1 MKLTKVQEKAVNE
14 IVSYFN
20 PLNKSKVIFKAP
32 TGAGKTFMIANVI
45 DRIIN
50 QSNGKKL
57 IFVLATISDASLP
70 QQLET
75 HIRKYLPYLNNSFE
89 IKYVVSPSSSKTG
102 NKIKDYTA
110 NIPLMPNGGLLIFGL
125 ASFGKNRIFTEEGI
139 LDTFID
145 NVKNSL
151 DTELIY
157 IRDEAHRANDTKREN
172 SLNKDTEKA
181 NEKLKNAAHFYIE
194 MTATPKNIDNSN
206 IVEITEKELREDETK
221 LLKERL
227 LYNEGID
234 EIKEEEIENSQLLE
248 KACQKF
254 KEIKED
260 YIDKDNKYGLKGINP
275 AMLIQVENKTK
286 ENEEEFNKQI
296 ELIQTILAKYH
307 LNWVTYFSDDKKD
320 SSGREEIS
328 LDKISKNNSDIDV
341 IIFKVGPSV
350 GWDIPRACML
360 VQLRNVSSETLSIQ
374 TVGRIKRN
382 PAVKGVNNENWDTKN
397 PAFSYYIYSYSRVP
411 SIEYL
416 ASFSLK
422 SKYKNIDFISGVIDK
437 NQYYDFKR
445 SSEYRNKILN
455 LISKNQLQ
463 EQCDLLIEEYKDKS
477 KIIFESEKL
486 LNTNKR
492 IISKAIFNTIDLA
505 LANENLIEKQK
516 NYWNLNLK
524 NEVLNQL
531 KQVAQELKINPELVI
546 YAFFTLKKSEIRQ
559 IYLNFQ
565 EQKHENQLGIDYKI
579 IKAKLPDFVA
589 IEKDDFNN
597 NWNVFKLENNENL
610 NLKSAYENAY
620 ISKETQWIAEESTK
634 ENFFVYSSNP
644 EKSFL
649 KKLRSFLNKKPIESN
664 SISVWAINPVYTGIY
679 FEYID
684 GDIKEIRKSFPDYL
698 IKIKDHL
705 VAIEVKS
712 TNDYDL
718 KKTTKIEKGYKK
730 FLHQKN
736 LKILE
741 DSFTLV
747 VYKPE
752 EDEFSGMSTIENVNK
767 KIAEYDSLSLFLND
781 IIKELN

>member
-14 IVSYFN
+14 IVSCFN
-20 PLNKSKVIFKAP
+20 SLNKTKVIFKAP

-50 QSNGKKL
+50 QRNDKKL

-89 IKYVVSPSSSKTG
+89 IKYVISPSSSKTG
-102 NKIKDYTA
+102 NKVKDYTA

-145 NVKNSL
+145 NIKNSL

-157 IRDEAHRANDTKREN
+157 IRDEAHRANDSKREN

-194 MTATPKNIDNSN
+194 MTATPKNIHDSS

-227 LYNEGID
+227 VYNEGID

-254 KEIKED
+254 KEIKKD
-260 YIDKDNKYGLKGINP
+260 YVDKDNKYGLKGINP

-286 ENEEEFNKQI
+286 ENEEEFNKQM
-296 ELIQTILAKYH
+296 ELIIRILKKYH

-328 LDKISKNNSDIDV
+328 LDKISKNNSDVDV

-422 SKYKNIDFISGVIDK
+422 KEYKNIDFISGVIDK

-445 SSEYRNKILN
+445 SSEYRNRILN
-455 LISKNQLQ
+455 LISKDQLQ

-486 LNTNKR
+486 LNTDKR

-531 KQVAQELKINPELVI
+531 KQVAKELKINPELVI

-565 EQKHENQLGIDYKI
+565 EQKHQNQLGIDYKI

-597 NWNVFKLENNENL
+597 NLNVFKLENNENL

-620 ISKETQWIAEESTK
+620 ISKETQWIAETSTK
-634 ENFFVYSSNP
+634 ENFFVYTSNP

-649 KKLRSFLNKKPIESN
+649 KKLRNFLNKKAIESN
-664 SISVWAINPVYTGIY
+664 PISVWAINPVYTGIY

-712 TNDYDL
+712 TNDYDSE
-718 KKTTKIEKGYKK
+718 KTTKIEKGYKK

-736 LKILE
+736 LKIFE

-752 EDEFSGMSTIENVNK
+752 EDEFSGMSTIQNINNK
-767 KIAEYDSLSLFLND
+767 IEEYDSFSSFLND

>member
-1 MKLTKVQEKAVNE
+1 MKLTKVQEKAVNQ
-14 IVSYFN
+14 IVSCFD

-50 QSNGKKL
+50 QRNGKKL

-89 IKYVVSPSSSKTG
+89 IKYIVSPSSSKTG
-102 NKIKDYTA
+102 NKVKDYTA

-151 DTELIY
+151 DAELIY
-157 IRDEAHRANDTKREN
+157 IRDEAHRANDAKREN

-194 MTATPKNIDNSN
+194 MTATPKNINDSI

-234 EIKEEEIENSQLLE
+234 DIKEEEIENSQLLE

-260 YIDKDNKYGLKGINP
+260 YVDKDNKYGLKGINP

-296 ELIQTILAKYH
+296 ELIIRILKKYH

-422 SKYKNIDFISGVIDK
+422 TEYKNIDFISGVIDK

-445 SSEYRNKILN
+445 SSEYRNRILN
-455 LISKNQLQ
+455 LISKDQLQ
-463 EQCDLLIEEYKDKS
+463 EQCNLFIDEYKEKS

-531 KQVAQELKINPELVI
+531 KQVAKELKINPELVI

-565 EQKHENQLGIDYKI
+565 EQKHQNQLGIDYKI
-579 IKAKLPDFVA
+579 IKAKLPDFVP
-589 IEKDDFNN
+589 IEKDNFNN
-597 NWNVFKLENNENL
+597 NWNVFRLENNENL

-620 ISKETQWIAEESTK
+620 ISKETQWIAETSTK
-634 ENFFVYSSNP
+634 ENFFVYTSNP

-718 KKTTKIEKGYKK
+718 KKTTKIEKGYKE

-736 LKILE
+736 LKIFE

-747 VYKPE
+747 IYKPE